1 MVKKGCVKC
10 DKCGKMVSK
19 KGIAAHKCDT
29 LKKNDLIV
37 CMICKTK
44 LKGVSFK
51 AHVPS
56 CEARNLFSKHRSF
69 FKFLLRL
76 TRYLNR
82 SFEAKEA
89 KERKRAAFDQ
99 IYTLF
104 ENDQKYLKENGKEL
118 VEVAIDDMRRKS
130 DIEALRD
137 ATKEGIVISKS
148 LPIKVIKDIYKNLQP
163 RISARQVIFKYL
175 EDIGKF
181 NKYIKY
187 WINNCLKGKD
197 YMTDEE
203 LAKDNIAYT
212 KLQRLRVYSGYKETF
227 SPFYDMLRTHFA
239 KEEAYICPFCGKF
252 FLKTR
257 DHANK
262 CKTFRNNF
270 DNDKD
275 GMIRSFLKEF
285 YPQYIKDKDIE
296 DYFLDYYRQYTAS
309 YFIATIDSHMKN
321 RIEFREKIFKAKQS
335 VLAPKNLCTTKDLI
349 KEVDDWKPQLVIV
362 KRSFESEEPVY
373 SPLISEKED
382 NNDNEEEEEEIVSEK
397 PIEDK
402 NYEVGKGFYKFKK
415 LPLPKDYKSEGE
427 EEEEDSETLKQEKKD
442 MKEYFKDINNHFDP
456 NKEPK
461 DDGEYSDL
469 LDLDKL

>member
-1 MVKKGCVKC
+1 MVKKGCTKC

-56 CEARNLFSKHRSF
+56 CEARTLFSKHRSF
-69 FKFLLRL
+69 FKFILRL
-76 TRYLNR
+76 TRHLNR
-82 SFEAKEA
+82 TFDTREAKD
-89 KERKRAAFDQ
+89 RRRRAFDQ
-99 IYTLF
+99 IYTIF

-118 VEVAIDDMRRKS
+118 VEVAIEDMRRKG
-130 DIEALRD
+130 DIEALRE
-137 ATKEGIVISKS
+137 ATKEGIIISKS
-148 LPIKVIKDIYKNLQP
+148 LPVKIIKEIYRNSQP
-163 RISARQVIFKYL
+163 KISARQVIIKYL
-175 EDIGKF
+175 EDHGKY

-187 WINNCLKGKD
+187 WVDKCLKGKD
-197 YMTDEE
+197 YPTDEE
-203 LAKDNIAYT
+203 LAQDNIVFT
-212 KLQRLRVYSGYKETF
+212 KLQRLRAYTGYKETF
-227 SPFYDMLRTHFA
+227 TPFYDMLHTHFC
-239 KEEAYICPFCGKF
+239 KEEAYTCCFCGKY
-252 FLKTR
+252 FLKKR

-262 CKTFRNNF
+262 CGTFRNNF
-270 DNDKD
+270 DDDKE
-275 GMIRSFLKEF
+275 GMIHSFLKVF
-285 YPQYIKDKDIE
+285 YPQYIKDKNIE
-296 DYFLDYYRQYTAS
+296 DYFIDYYKQYSAS

-321 RIEFREKIFKAKQS
+321 RIAFRENIFKAKQS
-335 VLAPKNLCTTKDLI
+335 VLIPKNIGTTKDLI
-349 KEVDDWKPQLVIV
+349 KEVDAWKPEITLV
-362 KRSFESEEPVY
+362 KRSFDSEEPVY

-382 NNDNEEEEEEIVSEK
+382 NDDEEEEEEIVPEK

-402 NYEVGKGFYKFKK
+402 NFEVGKGFYKFKK

-442 MKEYFKDINNHFDP
+442 MKRYFKDLNNHFDP
-456 NKEPK
+456 NAKSQ
-461 DDGEYSDL
+461 DSQYSDL